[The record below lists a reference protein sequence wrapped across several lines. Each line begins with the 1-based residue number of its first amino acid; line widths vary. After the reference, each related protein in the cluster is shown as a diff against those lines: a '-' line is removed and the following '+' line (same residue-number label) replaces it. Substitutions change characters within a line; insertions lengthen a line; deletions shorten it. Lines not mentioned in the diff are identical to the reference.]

1 MRWYWSRWVPI
12 QHDWCPYKKAA
23 SSSLKSQRHEEKTM
37 WKQRQQLVF
46 YSCKEGQEFPLMPEA
61 GEKACKRFPLR
72 GFESPSWCWTFSLLN
87 CKVIHLCCFKPPSSW
102 YFAIAALEHQYG
114 DIFKNYLF
122 IWLLWVFSCST
133 QDLFLLLERNLFI
146 YFIFGCAWSLL
157 LCRLSFW
164 LRYSGFAS
172 W

>member
-1 MRWYWSRWVPI
+1 MKWYWSRWVPI

-23 SSSLKSQRHEEKTM
+23 SSSLKSQRHKEKTM

-46 YSCKEGQEFPLMPEA
+46 YSCREGQAFPLMPEA
-61 GEKACKRFPLR
+61 GGKACKRFSLR

-102 YFAIAALEHQYG
+102 YFATASLEHQYG
-114 DIFKNYLF
+114 GIFKNYLF

-133 QDLFLLLERNLFI
+133 WDLFLFLERNLFI

>member
-23 SSSLKSQRHEEKTM
+23 SGSLKSQRHKERTM
-37 WKQRQQLVF
+37 WKQTQQLMF
-46 YSCKEGQEFPLMPEA
+46 YSCKEGQGFLLMPE
-61 GEKACKRFPLR
+61 GGGKACKRSPLR

-87 CKVIHLCCFKPPSSW
+87 CKAIYFCCFKPPSSW

-114 DIFKNYLF
+114 GIFKKYLF

-133 QDLFLLLERNLFI
+133 WDLFFFFGKTFI
-146 YFIFGCAWSLL
+146 YLFIFGCDRSSLL
-157 LCRLSFW
+157 GGLSF
-164 LRYSGFAS
+164 
-172 W
+172 